1 MTPTLSDLQH
11 ALPED
16 LARKLN
22 ELAAERGLS
31 PADVVLRHFQEQA
44 REGVGQAPQSLAE
57 LKPVVPP
64 PNGVTAMQFVEGKWP
79 GDETEEELLA
89 SLKAMDT
96 PTAKLSPQQL
106 SEEIRKWRAPQSLAE
121 LKPRIPPPPGM
132 TAMQFI
138 RGHWPGEDTDTDA
151 DILADLKAMG

>member
-57 LKPVVPP
+57 LKP
-64 PNGVTAMQFVEGKWP
+64 
-79 GDETEEELLA
+79 
-89 SLKAMDT
+89 
-96 PTAKLSPQQL
+96 
-106 SEEIRKWRAPQSLAE
+106 
-121 LKPRIPPPPGM
+121 RIPPPPGM